1 MLNEENLSILV
12 INSLGF
18 LLTIIVIIVNLKT
31 KNKDFSTYSIT
42 ILISY
47 DILMA
52 FIGILS
58 TFGINSTYCSVVIF
72 FQQYARIFHV
82 FLIFFIGF
90 SLYSI
95 IVKEKEISFK
105 TIKVFL
111 ATSNVFSLAISS
123 AFIILNLFK
132 NIFGICVVDDTITDQ
147 MMIAYGIGIVLPS
160 ALTQGFIIYYYYNIR
175 LKLKAETGIHNLK
188 CNRNRIFAK
197 RLIGYCVLFTFYSVP
212 LLIVIIEREIVHAT
226 DDDRYFIETVAL
238 DLYPILNSLMYG
250 LTKSSKRNLFNIC
263 IKDDNFE
270 DQCDIINQMRQE
282 GVLKPRFYLD
292 LIDQSESKIF
302 QALGS

>member
-1 MLNEENLSILV
+1 MLNEEKISILV
-12 INSLGF
+12 INSIGF
-18 LLTIIVIIVNLKT
+18 LFTITVLIINLRAKH
-31 KNKDFSTYSIT
+31 KDFSTYSII

-58 TFGINSTYCSVVIF
+58 TFGINSTYCSLLIF
-72 FQQYARIFHV
+72 FQGYVRIFHV

-111 ATSNVFSLAISS
+111 AISNVLSLAISS
-123 AFIILNLFK
+123 LSIILNLS
-132 NIFGICVVDDTITDQ
+132 NNRFGYCVVDDTITTR
-147 MMIAYGIGIVLPS
+147 MIIAYGIGIVLPS
-160 ALTQGFIIYYYYNIR
+160 ALTQGYIIYYYYKIR
-175 LKLKAETGIHNLK
+175 LKLKAEAGIHNLK